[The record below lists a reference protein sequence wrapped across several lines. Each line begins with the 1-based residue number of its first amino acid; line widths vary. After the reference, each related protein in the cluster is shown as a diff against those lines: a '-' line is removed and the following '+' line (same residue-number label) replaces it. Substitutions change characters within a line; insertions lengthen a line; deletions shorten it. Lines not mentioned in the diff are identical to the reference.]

1 MKRIYLI
8 ILMLACSLTTALA
21 QGPGYVHMMEKTAK
35 DDEQDKKIKSITSN
49 LGKLNRAQDA
59 LDKEQKKMNKELITA
74 EQNVADVG
82 VKLDDF
88 KQKVADVASEQKE
101 MKPKV
106 ETMSKKIKSV
116 DDRLKALESD
126 ISSYKA
132 SRRSIDLAYVN
143 QQFALLSVDKLKEIR
158 DFYASDSEMKEL
170 IDVRIELCEKLNEYN
185 GLLQKDFD
193 ETKVFAAIDYLED
206 FKSSMDAR
214 SEQYQLTDAHKAEIA
229 TAYNDLN
236 AYVEG
241 VKIIVLT
248 LIPETMRC
256 RGKFGENHQAISK
269 SMAKYLSS
277 TAWKQNV
284 VNIVKVPYLNNWY
297 NNYIAELHNDSMG
310 ESVKAKEQVMLDATK
325 QLQVK
330 VKAEEEAKKVEE
342 ARKAKEAEEAKKTA
356 EQAKKAA
363 EEAVK
368 KAEEAAKA
376 AEEAAKAAEQAAK
389 NAELHSN
396 AADDLTENK

>member
-1 MKRIYLI
+1 
-8 ILMLACSLTTALA
+8 MLACSLTTALA
-21 QGPGYVHMMEKTAK
+21 QGPGYIHVMEKTAK
-35 DDEQDKKIKSITSN
+35 DDEQDRKIKSITKDI
-49 LGKLNRAQDA
+49 GKLNRAQDA
-59 LDKEQKKMNKELITA
+59 LDKEQKEMNKALSAA
-74 EQNVADVG
+74 EKDVADVG

-143 QQFALLSVDKLKEIR
+143 QQFALLSVDKLEQIR

-170 IDVRIELCEKLNEYN
+170 IDVRIELCKKLNEYN

-330 VKAEEEAKKVEE
+330 VKAEEEAKKAEE
-342 ARKAKEAEEAKKTA
+342 ARKAKEAEEAKKIA

-389 NAELHSN
+389 NAELH
-396 AADDLTENK
+396 

>member
-59 LDKEQKKMNKELITA
+59 LDKEQRKMSKALSAA
-74 EQNVADVG
+74 EKDVADVR

-106 ETMSKKIKSV
+106 ETMSKKIESV

-143 QQFALLSVDKLKEIR
+143 QQFALLSVDKLEQIR

-170 IDVRIELCEKLNEYN
+170 IDVRIELCKKLNEYN

-330 VKAEEEAKKVEE
+330 VKAEEEAKKAAEEAKKAEE

-368 KAEEAAKA
+368 KAE
-376 AEEAAKAAEQAAK
+376 
-389 NAELHSN
+389 LH
-396 AADDLTENK
+396 

>member
-1 MKRIYLI
+1 
-8 ILMLACSLTTALA
+8 MLGCSLTTALA

-35 DDEQDKKIKSITSN
+35 DDEQDKKIKSITKDI
-49 LGKLNRAQDA
+49 GKLNRAQDA
-59 LDKEQKKMNKELITA
+59 LDKEQKEMNKALSAA

-143 QQFALLSVDKLKEIR
+143 QQFALLSVDKLEQIR

-170 IDVRIELCEKLNEYN
+170 IDVRIELCKKLNEYN

-310 ESVKAKEQVMLDATK
+310 ESVKAKEQVMMDATK

>member
-1 MKRIYLI
+1 
-8 ILMLACSLTTALA
+8 MLGCTLTTALA

-35 DDEQDKKIKSITSN
+35 DDEQDKKIKSITKDI
-49 LGKLNRAQDA
+49 GKLNRAQDA
-59 LDKEQKKMNKELITA
+59 LDKEQKEMNKALSAA
-74 EQNVADVG
+74 EKDVADVG

-170 IDVRIELCEKLNEYN
+170 IDVRIELCKKLNEYN

-214 SEQYQLTDAHKAEIA
+214 SEQYQLTDAHKAEILA
-229 TAYNDLN
+229 IYDTFN
-236 AYVEG
+236 AYVDG
-241 VKIIVLT
+241 VAAIVMQLMPQVDEYRNRYNRAE
-248 LIPETMRC
+248 LVRQPL
-256 RGKFGENHQAISK
+256 
-269 SMAKYLSS
+269 AKYLSS

-297 NNYIAELHNDSMG
+297 NNYITELHNDSMG
-310 ESVKAKEQVMLDATK
+310 ESVKAKEQVMMDATK
-325 QLQVK
+325 QLQVR
-330 VKAEEEAKKVEE
+330 VKAEEEAKKAAEEARKAKEAEEAKKVEE

-389 NAELHSN
+389 NAELH
-396 AADDLTENK
+396 

>member
-1 MKRIYLI
+1 
-8 ILMLACSLTTALA
+8 MLACSLTTALA

-59 LDKEQKKMNKELITA
+59 LDKEQKKMSKALSAA
-74 EQNVADVG
+74 EQNVADVS

-106 ETMSKKIKSV
+106 ETMSKKITSV

-143 QQFALLSVDKLKEIR
+143 QQFALLSVDKLEQIR

-325 QLQVK
+325 QLQLQ
-330 VKAEEEAKKVEE
+330 VKAEEEAKKAEE